1 MLDDKYYREPLVLR
15 NCWDRIQHHYEDLIC
30 LSDHQDGNCSRAKLE
45 ANYGVRLYKCSRLV
59 CNFSRV
65 GCTTKALRD
74 RHTQSHE
81 RSFKCGFPTCQFAT
95 IGFFTQ
101 NQLKQHTDLFHFR
114 AGAQRT
120 DEGITIDLDRETLEQ
135 ALLDTMEVGE
145 TEYLNLLLDKLPQ
158 PPLNLL
164 IHLAY
169 LKGSNIATLET
180 LKGRGAIYDDQSSR
194 TLLASVRDS
203 EDGNPGVPVYIWKAM
218 NSVREEYNIFQAK
231 SKSKTNGLAEGPAEG
246 PQTALTEAIEGGS
259 VEVVRWILANG
270 GDIKEQI
277 FDNRLP
283 VTPLDYLFAR
293 QLIRSTDYRSRGPL
307 MLDIDLLVLES
318 GSDVKDGRSLHSLVQ
333 CQILPEEHSSY
344 LQMAKL
350 LLKYG
355 SSVRKDA
362 LHYVIGCNYSWDLGQ
377 LLLEN
382 GADIEAYYT
391 TGPSSSPTPLMR
403 CLTANHRKA
412 AEFARALL
420 EFGAKT
426 DLKAD
431 DISKGK
437 EYKLDPK
444 KFAKWTGISWDELVS
459 STPRSQASAIVPP

>member
-1 MLDDKYYREPLVLR
+1 MPDDKYYREPLVLR
-15 NCWDRIQHHYEDLIC
+15 SCWDKTQHRYEDLIC
-30 LSDHQDGNCSRAKLE
+30 ISDHQANSCSCDALE
-45 ANYGVRLYKCSRLV
+45 ANYGSRLYKCTRLV
-59 CNFSRV
+59 CEYARTGFS
-65 GCTTKALRD
+65 TKAQRD

-81 RSFKCGFPTCQFAT
+81 RSFKCGFPRCQFAT

-101 NQLKQHTDLFHFR
+101 NQLKQHTDLSHFR
-114 AGAQRT
+114 TGFQT
-120 DEGITIDLDRETLEQ
+120 IEEGVTPDLDRETLEQ

-145 TEYLNLLLDKLPQ
+145 TEYLNLLLDKLSE

-169 LKGSNIATLET
+169 LKGSGLATLET
-180 LKGRGAIYDDQSSR
+180 LKGRGAIWDHQSSR
-194 TLLASVRDS
+194 SLLTLVRDA
-203 EDGNPGVPVYIWKAM
+203 EDGNPGVPVFIWKAM

-231 SKSKTNGLAEGPAEG
+231 IKSKSNGLTEG

-259 VEVVRWILANG
+259 VEVVRWLLDNG
-270 GDIKEQI
+270 ADVKEQV

-293 QLIRSTDYRSRGPL
+293 QLFRSKDKRSRRPL
-307 MLDIDLLVLES
+307 MLDIVQLLLES

-333 CQILPEEHSSY
+333 CQILPEEHSTY

-350 LLKYG
+350 LLKYD

-377 LLLEN
+377 LLLEH

-420 EFGAKT
+420 ESGANT
-426 DLKAD
+426 DLKAS
-431 DISKGK
+431 DILKGK
-437 EYKLDPK
+437 GYKLDPQ
-444 KFAKWTGISWDELVS
+444 KFAKWTGVSWDELVE
-459 STPRSQASAIVPP
+459 STHRSRAAASIPP

>member
-1 MLDDKYYREPLVLR
+1 MLDDKYYRDPLVLR
-15 NCWDRIQHHYEDLIC
+15 NCWDRIQNRYEDLIC

-45 ANYGVRLYKCSRLV
+45 ASYGVRLYKCSRLV

-65 GCTTKALRD
+65 GFTTKALRD

-101 NQLKQHTDLFHFR
+101 NQLKQHTDLSHFR
-114 AGAQRT
+114 ADTKRT
-120 DEGITIDLDRETLEQ
+120 DEGITIDLDREILEQ
-135 ALLDTMEVGE
+135 ALLDTMEVGD
-145 TEYLNLLLDKLPQ
+145 TEYLNLLLDKLSQ

-164 IHLAY
+164 MHLAY
-169 LKGSNIATLET
+169 LKGSNIATIET
-180 LKGRGAIYDDQSSR
+180 LMGRGATYDDQSSR
-194 TLLASVRDS
+194 TLLASVRDG

-231 SKSKTNGLAEGPAEG
+231 STSKTNGLAEG

-259 VEVVRWILANG
+259 VEIVRWILDNG
-270 GDIKEQI
+270 GNVKEQI

-293 QLIRSTDYRSRGPL
+293 QLIRSKDKRSRRPL
-307 MLDIDLLVLES
+307 MLDIVQLLLES

-333 CQILPEEHSSY
+333 CQILPEEHSSH

-362 LHYVIGCNYSWDLGQ
+362 LHYVVGCNYSWDLGQ

-444 KFAKWTGISWDELVS
+444 KFAKWTGISWDELVD
-459 STPRSQASAIVPP
+459 STRRS